1 VKHQWH
7 NNGMSGSEWRRGNGE
22 MAAAKINEMASMA
35 SENINGNNENENNR
49 AAMAAYQQWQ

>member
-1 VKHQWH
+1 
-7 NNGMSGSEWRRGNGE
+7 
-22 MAAAKINEMASMA
+22 MASMA